1 MKQLVD
7 DATGSKDELTFLLLL
22 LILAL
27 YILLL
32 LSTTYNPQDRKP
44 NTAWELS
51 GYDAPL

>member
-1 MKQLVD
+1 MKQLLD
-7 DATGSKDELTFLLLL
+7 DATGLHELTFFVSALT
-22 LILAL
+22 LAL